1 MAEERRVQRYQKL
14 DPKLVIW
21 IEKEVFALK
30 TMGLPFEKIQD
41 VVPRAASRE
50 IPSRVPLPD
59 AEIPLGFSLS
69 LEEVHEAFKRGIAR
83 EPKLTN
89 EEWVAVDNRR
99 SEDSIL
105 SLQVGIRDGDPEAID
120 AATRV
125 REHSARINGLIVPPS
140 LRLRAELTLKQTED
154 EQEEERKTQ
163 IFDSMT
169 IVEMCIF
176 DEIVA
181 RARKRA
187 AATYPEL
194 WASSTDANGTLVDN
208 STNESAEIVAR
219 YRIRGQTILKTLL
232 RELEDDGRIES
243 HIVRQYFTNHYG
255 HRYTAEQI
263 AATLEFSLERIVL
276 ALKNLNRT
284 GDIRDLGM
292 GQWTSNRRNVPPT

>member
-1 MAEERRVQRYQKL
+1 MAEEKRVQRYQKL
-14 DPKLVIW
+14 DPKLVSW

-41 VVPRAASRE
+41 AVPRTVSRE

-59 AEIPLGFSLS
+59 VVDFPLGFSLS

-140 LRLRAELTLKQTED
+140 LRLRAEVTLKQTED
-154 EQEEERKTQ
+154 EQEGERRME
-163 IFDSMT
+163 ICRSMT
-169 IVEMCIF
+169 TLERSIF
-176 DEIVA
+176 NLIGDRAKRRAVA
-181 RARKRA
+181 IN
-187 AATYPEL
+187 PEL
-194 WASSTDANGTLVDN
+194 WPSSMDANGRLVEN
-208 STNESAEIVAR
+208 STSESAEE
-219 YRIRGQTILKTLL
+219 IRAQEILETLK
-232 RELEDDGRIES
+232 REFENDHWVET
-243 HIVRQYFTNHYG
+243 IVRAYFTNHFGQYF
-255 HRYTAEQI
+255 TAEEI
-263 AATLEFSLERIVL
+263 AATLEFSLKRIVS
-276 ALKNLNRT
+276 AIENLHQRT
-284 GDIRDLGM
+284 RDIRDLGM
-292 GQWTSNRRNVPPT
+292 GRFTSNRRPRPSP